1 MCDPMLQAFAECLLD
16 ALDCGEGAKATM
28 LGGTAPL
35 LKMLTM
41 YWGRQTGP
49 QNTEWGKIGLGACRE
64 AAEPAGWEI
73 GQATN
78 DCNIRQRKQQ
88 QGWEQAGELEHCLRE
103 WCLFN
108 IFLKLI
114 CTHDSC

>member
-1 MCDPMLQAFAECLLD
+1 MCDPMLQVFAECLLD

-49 QNTEWGKIGLGACRE
+49 QNTEWGKIGLRH
-64 AAEPAGWEI
+64 AE
-73 GQATN
+73 
-78 DCNIRQRKQQ
+78 RQLSQPGGKLDKQ
-88 QGWEQAGELEHCLRE
+88 LM
-103 WCLFN
+103 
-108 IFLKLI
+108 
-114 CTHDSC
+114 TVT